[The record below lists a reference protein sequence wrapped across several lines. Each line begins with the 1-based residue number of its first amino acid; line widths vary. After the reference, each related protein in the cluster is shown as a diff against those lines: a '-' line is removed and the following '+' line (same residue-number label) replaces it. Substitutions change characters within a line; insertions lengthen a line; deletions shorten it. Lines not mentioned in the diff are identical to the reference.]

1 MNRTDT
7 CQAGS
12 DVGTHTSAP
21 RAAGHASVEPCHAA
35 APCERENAA
44 QGTAPV
50 LVSLQNVTVGYDRHP
65 AIHHLQ
71 LEIAAG
77 DMLAVVGP
85 NGAGK
90 STFLKLLIGEQLS
103 LEGQVTLPDPD
114 RVRVACLP
122 QINQTDRQFPIT
134 VQDMVASG
142 LWHQCGA
149 FGRLGRQGA
158 ARVAEALEMVGL
170 RGYAGRVISAL
181 SGGEFQRVRFAQLIL
196 QDAQLVVLDEPFV
209 GIDVTTQ
216 QVLLDLLAR
225 WHAQGV
231 TIVAALHEQDIVR
244 QWFPHTLLLARE
256 MIAVGPTAEVL
267 TPENW
272 QRAVDRSVA
281 ARQPSTRWCEGTTAI
296 PAAAS
301 AVHRGAENAMPR
313 V

>member
-1 MNRTDT
+1 MDIGLKYQAMRDKKIDVMVVFTTD
-7 CQAGS
+7 
-12 DVGTHTSAP
+12 
-21 RAAGHASVEPCHAA
+21 
-35 APCERENAA
+35 
-44 QGTAPV
+44 
-50 LVSLQNVTVGYDRHP
+50 
-65 AIHHLQ
+65 
-71 LEIAAG
+71 
-77 DMLAVVGP
+77 
-85 NGAGK
+85 
-90 STFLKLLIGEQLS
+90 
-103 LEGQVTLPDPD
+103 GQP
-114 RVRVACLP
+114 
-122 QINQTDRQFPIT
+122 
-134 VQDMVASG
+134 
-142 LWHQCGA
+142 
-149 FGRLGRQGA
+149 
-158 ARVAEALEMVGL
+158 LEMVGL

-281 ARQPSTRWCEGTTAI
+281 ARQPSTRWCEGPTAI